1 MDESA
6 DEDGAEA
13 GAGHEEDL
21 HHLPPPL
28 EVLPQHQGGRVP
40 RHRHPDTCA
49 TVYIRHYNAQIS
61 KWNDYEILSKD
72 PKSLQG
78 KIKASGCSLW
88 SQ

>member
-49 TVYIRHYNAQIS
+49 RCIS
-61 KWNDYEILSKD
+61 YCLRSRPIY
-72 PKSLQG
+72 PKVV
-78 KIKASGCSLW
+78 C
-88 SQ
+88 

>member
-49 TVYIRHYNAQIS
+49 TVYIRHYSDNT
-61 KWNDYEILSKD
+61 D
-72 PKSLQG
+72 
-78 KIKASGCSLW
+78 AS
-88 SQ
+88 